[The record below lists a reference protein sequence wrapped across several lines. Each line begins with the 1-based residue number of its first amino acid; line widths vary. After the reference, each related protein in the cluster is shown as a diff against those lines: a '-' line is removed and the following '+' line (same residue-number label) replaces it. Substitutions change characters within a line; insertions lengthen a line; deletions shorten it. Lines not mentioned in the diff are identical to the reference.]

1 MKKLKKGLSLL
12 LVLAMVF
19 SLASTAF
26 AWETNYEDD
35 DQIVQKEAVEVLSA
49 MGIIEGDNGKFDPT
63 GNFTREQAAKIVTY
77 MVLGPETAESL
88 QITANDFSDVAAT
101 RWSAK
106 YIAYAASQ
114 EIVMGDGN
122 GKFRPADNVSRIEW
136 LKMLLVSLGVDPDE
150 EGLGDDPNWAA
161 NTQSFAVRS
170 GLVTGKELALD
181 WNRDT
186 AVLYAFNAMQLAQ
199 KESWGESYLNS
210 TNDKNYK
217 FIRQYVPT
225 LVKDTTASTD
235 EYGRSYTVWADKTG
249 KGQTV
254 YAKDIEEAVAT
265 FENKTLSAKDIEDLD
280 LNTTVVPTLIVDG
293 EEQNLGDE
301 DNTLADVIAGLGGR
315 GSVVEIYDESDDET
329 AYKIVVINTYVAKV
343 PTIAKNAKTV
353 ALEYADGESVTVS
366 VGDLAKDDIVSFNL
380 GTNKND
386 ETIALNIT
394 KLEGVD
400 AQVTATGTSK
410 GEAYV
415 RIDGEQK
422 FESANAQHDTEA
434 AESIGEIKSATFYYD
449 SYGNILYYAD
459 TTAFAKTVAG
469 YVYVLEAAS
478 QDDSETLLTAESVAA
493 KAKIVDL
500 ATGATSV
507 VDLATVKDGAAW
519 YLADKNGKA
528 DETALAEN
536 AVASAITAG
545 FYGYYLMDDGSYVLE
560 DPEETN
566 DNVVLTVT
574 DEDISDEDVIV
585 NKGDAEIKNVS
596 DIYADSS
603 TKLTVITADGPKYE
617 VSIATGIANF
627 SKVVAGDDTEVLVV
641 ADKDTASAI
650 YVFKGEAEGDD
661 KVDSNTYGMFKEYGD
676 YNLADD
682 TWAYVF
688 VVNDEDV
695 TYYTKGSDKTDLTP
709 NTVYAVKEVRGDLV
723 AATDTYK
730 TPVTGT
736 VDVVKDDYIVVDGT
750 VVYLGAGY
758 QTTDVRPDGEGI
770 AKGEYVTAYISTTTE
785 KAVYIV
791 VSNAPEA

>member
-1 MKKLKKGLSLL
+1 
-12 LVLAMVF
+12 
-19 SLASTAF
+19 
-26 AWETNYEDD
+26 
-35 DQIVQKEAVEVLSA
+35 
-49 MGIIEGDNGKFDPT
+49 
-63 GNFTREQAAKIVTY
+63 
-77 MVLGPETAESL
+77 
-88 QITANDFSDVAAT
+88 
-101 RWSAK
+101 
-106 YIAYAASQ
+106 
-114 EIVMGDGN
+114 
-122 GKFRPADNVSRIEW
+122 
-136 LKMLLVSLGVDPDE
+136 
-150 EGLGDDPNWAA
+150 
-161 NTQSFAVRS
+161 
-170 GLVTGKELALD
+170 VTGKELALD

-293 EEQNLGDE
+293 EEQNLGDS

-315 GSVVEIYDESDDET
+315 GSVVEIYDESDDETT

-422 FESANAQHDTEA
+422 FESANAQHDDEA
-434 AESIGEIKSATFYYD
+434 AETIGAIKSATFYYD
-449 SYGNILYYAD
+449 SYGNILYYAN

-469 YVYVLEAAS
+469 YVYVVEAAS
-478 QDDSETLLTAESVAA
+478 QDNSETLLTAESVAA

-507 VDLATVKDGAAW
+507 VDLATVKDGNAW
-519 YLADKNGKA
+519 YLADKNGKVA
-528 DETALAEN
+528 VDDEGDEIALADDIDD
-536 AVASAITAG
+536 VITDG

-566 DNVVLTVT
+566 DNVVLTVAAS
-574 DEDISDEDVIV
+574 DIDDEDVIV
-585 NKGDAEIKNVS
+585 NKGVAEIEGVS
-596 DIYADSS
+596 NIYADSS

-641 ADKDTASAI
+641 AEKDTASAI

-688 VVNDEDV
+688 VVNGDDV
-695 TYYTKGSDKTDLTP
+695 TYYTKGSEKTSLSP
-709 NTVYAVKEVRGDLV
+709 NTVYAVKEVRGELDT
-723 AATDTYK
+723 ATDTYK